1 MKMAHRNSWFTM
13 IYLLKMVIFQ
23 FANCKRL
30 PEATSASS
38 SAPWCGPSTSG
49 SPPAKPDPVFLVFC
63 PCQNKNV
70 IQNVHVRENKKSTS
84 YSILILY
91 IIDHYRILMHIG
103 LNWPY
108 MFCFI
113 QSCWHCR
120 CKTRPWNSRNVNQK
134 GASAGSPKGR
144 IQVHYMGG
152 RSTYVYY
159 ILYTCM
165 YIYIYVWYIILYI

>member
-113 QSCWHCR
+113 QSCWHCP

-144 IQVHYMGG
+144 IQVHYMG

-159 ILYTCM
+159 ILYTC
-165 YIYIYVWYIILYI
+165 IYIYVWYIILYI